1 MITHAM
7 PSERLS
13 KKMELVLYLARKS
26 TKMATYDELLDRAC
40 VSYHLP

>member
-1 MITHAM
+1 M

-26 TKMATYDELLDRAC
+26 TKMATYDELLDYFNTYLIRLN
-40 VSYHLP
+40 V